1 MDVGKRRNGT
11 HKLNGKSARD
21 GNGQHGSNGQHAGG
35 NGSNGVSRRAS
46 APGALSR
53 RMPVTQSNPPMSA
66 ETPVP
71 RSSLSTA
78 ELDRYRR
85 MLLAKRDQL
94 LGAVTHMENEALG
107 KSRSES
113 AGDLSQMPI
122 HMADIG
128 TDNYEQEFT
137 LGLIANE
144 RETLKEIDEALVRI
158 DAGTYGVCLGTHK
171 PISKARLDAR
181 PWARYCIEYHR
192 QQEQRGR
199 SG

>member
-11 HKLNGKSARD
+11 HKLNGNSARD
-21 GNGQHGSNGQHAGG
+21 GNGQHGSNDQHAGG
-35 NGSNGVSRRAS
+35 NGSGGVSARRANAS
-46 APGALSR
+46 GAASR
-53 RMPVTQSNPPMSA
+53 RTPVSKVIAPMSA

-71 RSSLSTA
+71 PSSLSTA

-192 QQEQRGR
+192 QQERRGR
-199 SG
+199 